1 MSSTERGGAFLS
13 SPQLDADNALTS
25 LNTPC
30 YCTPLCACI
39 SRSLCLKCSS
49 LSYSSVKSI
58 HEKGGRTN
66 TSLKLSLLFCNPQS
80 LCSTTSLVCC
90 DICIALL
97 SPSSIKKF
105 LQDWTSVFLIL
116 FLISSTQQ
124 NIWHVADNKW

>member
-30 YCTPLCACI
+30 YFTPLCLCI

-49 LSYSSVKSI
+49 LSYSSVKAI
-58 HEKGGRTN
+58 HEKRGRTN

-90 DICIALL
+90 DRLYC
-97 SPSSIKKF
+97 SSVSLIHQEAPPGLDLCLPHLVF
-105 LQDWTSVFLIL
+105 NLQHSAKHLACGR
-116 FLISSTQQ
+116 Q
-124 NIWHVADNKW
+124 